1 MPLEAKPLCHAP
13 GSFGGDAKSLDK
25 FRLSLEVVEGLERPF
40 SFGGNER
47 YPSLVQWT
55 VDVTI
60 VATYEC

>member
-1 MPLEAKPLCHAP
+1 MPRN
-13 GSFGGDAKSLDK
+13 GSFGGDAKGLHK
-25 FRLSLEVVEGLERPF
+25 FMLGLEVVEGLERPF
-40 SFGGNER
+40 LVRGNER